1 MTWLLSVEDC
11 VDLVKTITLP
21 TLFQVIMD
29 AMHEDFSR
37 WQDFNKQPRIATHY
51 PHGVIELMPIS
62 DDQHYAFKYVNGHP
76 NNPLQNKLTVGAMG
90 MLADVASGYPI
101 LVSEMTLLTAIR
113 TAAMSALVSKYCA
126 PKNHNAFGII
136 GTGSQSEFQVLA
148 HQAALG
154 IDTVYYYDIDAT
166 AMEKFQANL
175 ANSDLDLVACDSVEA
190 VVRQSNIITT
200 VTASKVMAQI
210 LTDAMIKQGIHINA
224 VGGDC
229 PGKTELDHALV
240 RRARVIVT
248 YIEQTLIEGE
258 SQHLTTDEIDAE
270 VWELVT
276 NQKLG
281 RQSDDEVT
289 IFDSVGFALEDFS
302 TLRVINL
309 LAREKNIGQLIEL
322 VPSLNNPKDLFSLLQ
337 PI

>member
-11 VDLVKTITLP
+11 VELVKSITLP

-29 AMHEDFSR
+29 AMSDDFAR
-37 WQDFNKQPRIATHY
+37 WQDFDKQPRIATHY
-51 PHGVIELMPIS
+51 PHGVIELMPVS
-62 DDQHYAFKYVNGHP
+62 DAQYYAFKYVNGHP

-90 MLADVASGYPI
+90 VLADVASGYPI

-113 TAAMSALVSKYCA
+113 TAATSALVSRYCA
-126 PKNHNAFGII
+126 PKSHNAFGII

-148 HQAALG
+148 HQVALG
-154 IDTVYYYDIDAT
+154 IDTVYYFDIDAA
-166 AMEKFQANL
+166 AMEKFHANL
-175 ANSDLDLVACDSVEA
+175 SSTDLDLIACDSVEA
-190 VVRQSNIITT
+190 VIQQSDVITT
-200 VTASKVMAQI
+200 ATASKVTAQI
-210 LTDAMIKQGIHINA
+210 LTDAMIKRGVHINA

-240 RRARVIVT
+240 QRARVIVT

-258 SQHLTTDEIDAE
+258 SQHLTADEIDAE

-276 NQKLG
+276 QQKPG

-302 TLRVINL
+302 TLRAINFL
-309 LAREKNIGQLIEL
+309 TREKHIGQLIEL
-322 VPSLNNPKDLFSLLQ
+322 VPALNNPKDLFSLIK